1 MHGSLHGAALRAAL
15 KIRPLDGTTKDAA
28 KGCRKPSKPVAAGW
42 QFPGKLTEVC
52 AQSCGDTKIAPLAG
66 NRNGWMRTTAAIAGV
81 LAFMGVWSPAGPAAA
96 DVALT
101 ASNAINVVL
110 EELVPQFERASGHK
124 VTMRLGVAS
133 FLRKEIEDG
142 AAFDVAILVGNLD
155 RLVQDGKIAAGTG
168 VALGRSGYGLA
179 VRAGARKP
187 DIATTEAFKRAIL
200 DATSVGYTEGGG
212 SGTYFVNLLDKLGIG
227 EAMKPKLRPGTNTQA
242 AVARGE
248 IEMTVTGIV
257 PILRSKGVELAGPL
271 PPDLQ
276 SYSTFVAGIS
286 STTKEKEAAA
296 ALLRFLTTPE
306 AVAVFKRRGVEPIP

>member
-1 MHGSLHGAALRAAL
+1 MKNA
-15 KIRPLDGTTKDAA
+15 
-28 KGCRKPSKPVAAGW
+28 
-42 QFPGKLTEVC
+42 
-52 AQSCGDTKIAPLAG
+52 
-66 NRNGWMRTTAAIAGV
+66 AAIAGV
-81 LAFMGVWSPAGPAAA
+81 LAFMSAWSPAGPAAA
-96 DVALT
+96 DIALT

-110 EELVPQFERASGHK
+110 EELVPQFERARGRK

-142 AAFDVAILVGNLD
+142 APFDVAILVGDLD
-155 RLVQDGKIAAGTG
+155 RLVKDGKIAAGTP

-179 VRAGARKP
+179 VRTGAPKP
-187 DIATTEAFKRAIL
+187 DIATTEAFRQAML
-200 DATSVGYTEGGG
+200 NATSVGYTEGGG
-212 SGTYFVNLLDKLGIG
+212 SGTYFVNLLDKLGIA

-276 SYSTFVAGIS
+276 SYSIFTAGIS
-286 STTKEKEAAA
+286 STTKVKDPAI
-296 ALLRFLTTPE
+296 ALLKFLTTPE
-306 AVAVFKRRGVEPIP
+306 AAAVFRRRGVEAMP

>member
-1 MHGSLHGAALRAAL
+1 MKNA
-15 KIRPLDGTTKDAA
+15 
-28 KGCRKPSKPVAAGW
+28 
-42 QFPGKLTEVC
+42 
-52 AQSCGDTKIAPLAG
+52 
-66 NRNGWMRTTAAIAGV
+66 AAIAGV
-81 LAFMGVWSPAGPAAA
+81 LAFMSAWSPAGPAAA
-96 DVALT
+96 DIALT

-110 EELVPQFERASGHK
+110 EELVPQFERARGRK

-142 AAFDVAILVGNLD
+142 APFDVAILVGDLD
-155 RLVQDGKIAAGTG
+155 RLVKDGKIAAGTP

-179 VRAGARKP
+179 VRTGAPKP
-187 DIATTEAFKRAIL
+187 DIATTEAFRQAML
-200 DATSVGYTEGGG
+200 NATSVGYTEGGG
-212 SGTYFVNLLDKLGIG
+212 SGTYFVNLLDKLGIA

-276 SYSTFVAGIS
+276 SYSVFTAGIS
-286 STTKEKEAAA
+286 ATTKEKDAAL

-306 AVAVFKRRGVEPIP
+306 AAAVFRRRGVEAMP